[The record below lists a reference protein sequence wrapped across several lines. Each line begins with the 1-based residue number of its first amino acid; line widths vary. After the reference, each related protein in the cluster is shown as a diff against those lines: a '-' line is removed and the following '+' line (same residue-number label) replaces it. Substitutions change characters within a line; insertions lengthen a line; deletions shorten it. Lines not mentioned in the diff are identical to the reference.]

1 MIGSSIYL
9 FGGYDNGT
17 VEEYNI
23 FSRSFKTVSSFY
35 RRSFGICNYN
45 ETDVFIAG
53 GEFYLNC
60 SETTNNCVLFSST
73 NHSFRGFADMVIKRK
88 GHVLVNVKGVTYCL
102 GGWSAYNSN
111 LPQCVE
117 LLDSIETVNPN
128 TGNWE
133 LLPAK
138 LSFPRAD
145 HQAVA
150 HNQFIYILGGFCDNE
165 EGVTVY
171 AYSIERFNTVTGKI
185 EIIKPKL
192 HIGRSDFALG
202 KVRSGESTDIYLL
215 GGASWVV
222 EKDAKKGAVNFQEV
236 FTLETE
242 ELRQCSKEMS
252 NFDWN
257 ANFGFTACSF
267 SQSDSNVQQARD
279 QSGASNKVLNQSGP
293 SKQIPSQSETTKEA
307 PSQSGASNKSTNQSE
322 ASKEVPNQSEASNK
336 VASQSETSNEL
347 PSQPEASKE
356 APSQSE
362 PSNELPSQSEPA
374 VGPTADQ
381 KWNIEA
387 KKEMA
392 AYVESC
398 KPIVDFILEGNCN
411 THLYNIYLK
420 KTPCQNYED
429 LLAGRVKT
437 NMGRWTLQD
446 APTIFLEDPDHIL
459 EVTRFCREICGTMED
474 RHEPRI
480 CSKIDRNYRN
490 KEPTLEL
497 PRLPRGIKVKPV
509 VERNSPKKVIKSTHD
524 AAQNIR
530 ESNIGLHVFL
540 PEAVIHAIMKIRKM
554 KRPQAEKVFNTGYTG
569 KHRRP

>member
-45 ETDVFIAG
+45 ETDVLIAG
-53 GEFYLNC
+53 GEFYLNSC
-60 SETTNNCVLFSST
+60 ETTNNCVLFSST
-73 NHSFRGFADMVIKRK
+73 NHSFRGFADMVIKRM

-279 QSGASNKVLNQSGP
+279 QSGASNKASSQSQA
-293 SKQIPSQSETTKEA
+293 SKEAPSQSGASNKS

-322 ASKEVPNQSEASNK
+322 PPTKPPVNRKPPKKLPANQ
-336 VASQSETSNEL
+336 ETSNEL
-347 PSQPEASKE
+347 PSQ
-356 APSQSE
+356 
-362 PSNELPSQSEPA
+362 
-374 VGPTADQ
+374 
-381 KWNIEA
+381 
-387 KKEMA
+387 
-392 AYVESC
+392 
-398 KPIVDFILEGNCN
+398 
-411 THLYNIYLK
+411 
-420 KTPCQNYED
+420 
-429 LLAGRVKT
+429 
-437 NMGRWTLQD
+437 
-446 APTIFLEDPDHIL
+446 
-459 EVTRFCREICGTMED
+459 
-474 RHEPRI
+474 
-480 CSKIDRNYRN
+480 
-490 KEPTLEL
+490 
-497 PRLPRGIKVKPV
+497 
-509 VERNSPKKVIKSTHD
+509 
-524 AAQNIR
+524 
-530 ESNIGLHVFL
+530 
-540 PEAVIHAIMKIRKM
+540 
-554 KRPQAEKVFNTGYTG
+554 
-569 KHRRP
+569 

>member
-9 FGGYDNGT
+9 FGGYDNGN
-17 VEEYNI
+17 VDEYNI

-45 ETDVFIAG
+45 ETDVLIAG
-53 GEFYLNC
+53 GEFYLNSC
-60 SETTNNCVLFSST
+60 ETTNNCVLFSST
-73 NHSFRGFADMVIKRK
+73 NHSFRGFADMVIKRM

-117 LLDSIETVNPN
+117 LLDSIKTVNPN

-133 LLPAK
+133 LSTAK
-138 LSFPRAD
+138 LSFPRAE

-192 HIGRSDFALG
+192 RIGRSNFALG

-215 GGASWVV
+215 GGRSWVV

-279 QSGASNKVLNQSGP
+279 QSGASNKVLNQS
-293 SKQIPSQSETTKEA
+293 
-307 PSQSGASNKSTNQSE
+307 
-322 ASKEVPNQSEASNK
+322 EASNK
-336 VASQSETSNEL
+336 VASQSEASKEV

-392 AYVESC
+392 KYVESC
-398 KPIVDFILEGNCN
+398 QTIVDYILEGNCN

-420 KTPCQNYED
+420 KTPCKNYED

-459 EVTRFCREICGTMED
+459 DVTRFCREICGTMED
-474 RHEPRI
+474 RHNREI
-480 CSKIDRNYRN
+480 TSKIDRNYRN

-497 PRLPRGIKVKPV
+497 PRLPRGIKVKPF

-540 PEAVIHAIMKIRKM
+540 PEALIHAIMKTRKM
-554 KRPQAEKVFNTGYTG
+554 KRPQAEQVFNTGYTG
-569 KHRRP
+569 KHRRSIWKPKPTPPSSSSSDEDEEDEEEKGAGSDTEKGAGSDEKL

>member
-9 FGGYDNGT
+9 FGGYDNGN
-17 VEEYNI
+17 VDEYNI

-45 ETDVFIAG
+45 ETDVLIAG

-293 SKQIPSQSETTKEA
+293 SKQIPSQS
-307 PSQSGASNKSTNQSE
+307 GASNKSPS
-322 ASKEVPNQSEASNK
+322 QSEASNET
-336 VASQSETSNEL
+336 ASQSETSNEL

-392 AYVESC
+392 KYVESC
-398 KPIVDFILEGNCN
+398 QTIVDYILEGNCN

-420 KTPCQNYED
+420 KTPCKNYED

-459 EVTRFCREICGTMED
+459 DVTRFCREICGTMED
-474 RHEPRI
+474 RHEPGI
-480 CSKIDRNYRN
+480 TSKIDRNYRN
-490 KEPTLEL
+490 KKPTLEL
-497 PRLPRGIKVKPV
+497 PRLPR
-509 VERNSPKKVIKSTHD
+509 
-524 AAQNIR
+524 
-530 ESNIGLHVFL
+530 
-540 PEAVIHAIMKIRKM
+540 
-554 KRPQAEKVFNTGYTG
+554 
-569 KHRRP
+569 

>member
-9 FGGYDNGT
+9 FGGYDNGN
-17 VEEYNI
+17 VDEYNI

-45 ETDVFIAG
+45 ETDVLIAG
-53 GEFYLNC
+53 GEFYLNSC
-60 SETTNNCVLFSST
+60 ETTNNCVLFSST
-73 NHSFRGFADMVIKRK
+73 NHSFRGFADMVIKRM

-117 LLDSIETVNPN
+117 LLDSIKTVNPN

-133 LLPAK
+133 LSTAK
-138 LSFPRAD
+138 LSFPRAE

-192 HIGRSDFALG
+192 RIGRSDFALG

-293 SKQIPSQSETTKEA
+293 SKKVPSLSESSNEA
-307 PSQSGASNKSTNQSE
+307 PSQS
-322 ASKEVPNQSEASNK
+322 EASN
-336 VASQSETSNEL
+336 EL
-347 PSQPEASKE
+347 
-356 APSQSE
+356 PSQSE

-398 KPIVDFILEGNCN
+398 KPIVDYILEGNCN

-420 KTPCQNYED
+420 KTPCKNYED

-459 EVTRFCREICGTMED
+459 DVTRFCREICGTMED
-474 RHEPRI
+474 RHEPGI
-480 CSKIDRNYRN
+480 TSKIDRNYRN
-490 KEPTLEL
+490 TALEL

-509 VERNSPKKVIKSTHD
+509 AERNSPKKVIKSTHD

-540 PEAVIHAIMKIRKM
+540 PEALIHAIMKTRKL
-554 KRPQAEKVFNTGYTG
+554 KRPQAEQVFNTGYTG
-569 KHRRP
+569 KHRRSLWKPKPTPPSSSSSDEGSDDEKEKEEEDEEEKGAGSDQEKL

>member
-9 FGGYDNGT
+9 FGGYDNGN
-17 VEEYNI
+17 VDEYNI

-45 ETDVFIAG
+45 ETDVLIAG
-53 GEFYLNC
+53 GEFYLNSC
-60 SETTNNCVLFSST
+60 ETTNNCVLFSST
-73 NHSFRGFADMVIKRK
+73 NHSFRGFADMVIKRM

-117 LLDSIETVNPN
+117 LLDSIKTVNPN

-133 LLPAK
+133 LSTAK
-138 LSFPRAD
+138 LSFPRAE

-215 GGASWVV
+215 GGRSWVV

-279 QSGASNKVLNQSGP
+279 QSGASNKVLNQS
-293 SKQIPSQSETTKEA
+293 
-307 PSQSGASNKSTNQSE
+307 
-322 ASKEVPNQSEASNK
+322 EASNK
-336 VASQSETSNEL
+336 VASQSEASKEV

-392 AYVESC
+392 KYVESC
-398 KPIVDFILEGNCN
+398 QTIVDYILEGNCN

-420 KTPCQNYED
+420 KTPCKNYED

-459 EVTRFCREICGTMED
+459 DVTRFCREICGTMED
-474 RHEPRI
+474 RHNREI
-480 CSKIDRNYRN
+480 TSKIDRNYRN

-509 VERNSPKKVIKSTHD
+509 VERSFPKKVIKSTHD

-540 PEAVIHAIMKIRKM
+540 PEALIHAIMKTRKM

-569 KHRRP
+569 KHRRSIWKPKPTPPSSSSSDEDEEDEEEKGAGSDTEKGAGSDEKL